1 MALKK
6 QLAGGAALVAAVAI
20 GFGLCAPPAQA
31 AYTITIEQVGSD
43 VVATGSGSI
52 NFDALAV
59 YGDELDTSLIAA
71 SGGAIIV
78 GPTTPTDD
86 TYYSGVAG
94 PITFGAGGEFLADS
108 GGGGIVGL
116 GTFDEPSGGVVA
128 VPQGYV
134 SGAPLGTSTATF
146 TNATI
151 SGLGLVPGAY
161 VWTWGDGATA
171 DSFTLDI
178 SSVGATAATP
188 EPATWAMMVLG
199 LAGLAL
205 LRTRRRIPVSG

>member
-86 TYYSGVAG
+86 TYYSGVTG

-151 SGLGLVPGAY
+151 SGLGLTPGAY

-178 SSVGATAATP
+178 AAVGVAAAAP

>member
-78 GPTTPTDD
+78 GATTPTDD

-108 GGGGIVGL
+108 GSGGIVGL
-116 GTFDEPSGGVVA
+116 GTFDEASGGVVA
-128 VPQGYV
+128 VPQDYV
-134 SGAPLGTSTATF
+134 SGTPLGTSAATF

-151 SGLGLVPGAY
+151 SGLGLTPGAY

-171 DSFTLDI
+171 DTFTLDI
-178 SSVGATAATP
+178 ASVGVAAATP

>member
-6 QLAGGAALVAAVAI
+6 QLAGGAALVAAMAI

-151 SGLGLVPGAY
+151 SGLGLCPAPMYGPGAM
-161 VWTWGDGATA
+161 GRPRTA
-171 DSFTLDI
+171 SRSIFH
-178 SSVGATAATP
+178 P
-188 EPATWAMMVLG
+188 WALQP
-199 LAGLAL
+199 
-205 LRTRRRIPVSG
+205 RRPNPPPGR

>member
-6 QLAGGAALVAAVAI
+6 QLAGGAALATAI

-31 AYTITIEQVGSD
+31 AYTITVQQVGSV

-52 NFDALAV
+52 DFDALAV

-71 SGGAIIV
+71 SDGAIIV
-78 GPTTPTDD
+78 GPTTSTDD
-86 TYYSGVAG
+86 TYYSGVTG
-94 PITFGAGGEFLADS
+94 PITFGAGGEFFADTGS
-108 GGGGIVGL
+108 GGIVGL
-116 GTFDEPSGGVVA
+116 GTFDEASGGVVA
-128 VPQGYV
+128 VPQDYV
-134 SGAPLGTSTATF
+134 SGAALGTSTATF

-151 SGLGLVPGAY
+151 SGLGLRPGAY

-171 DSFTLDI
+171 DSLTLDI
-178 SSVGATAATP
+178 SSLGAAAPAP

-205 LRTRRRIPVSG
+205 LRTRRTIPVSA

>member
-1 MALKK
+1 M
-6 QLAGGAALVAAVAI
+6 
-20 GFGLCAPPAQA
+20 
-31 AYTITIEQVGSD
+31 
-43 VVATGSGSI
+43 
-52 NFDALAV
+52 

-151 SGLGLVPGAY
+151 SGLGLTPGAY

-178 SSVGATAATP
+178 SSVGAAARGARTRHLGDDGP
-188 EPATWAMMVLG
+188 GPCGAGAFANAPPYSGFQGEPAG
-199 LAGLAL
+199 L
-205 LRTRRRIPVSG
+205 RRPRHSP

>member
-1 MALKK
+1 MALRKR
-6 QLAGGAALVAAVAI
+6 LAGGAALVAAVAI

-59 YGDELDTSLIAA
+59 FGDELDPSLIAA
-71 SGGAIIV
+71 SDGAVIL
-78 GPTTPTDD
+78 GPATPTDD
-86 TYYSGVAG
+86 TYYSGVTG
-94 PITFGAGGEFLADS
+94 PITFGAGDEFLADS
-108 GGGGIVGL
+108 GGGGVVGL

-146 TNATI
+146 INATI
-151 SGLGLVPGAY
+151 GGLGLTPGAY

-178 SSVGATAATP
+178 AAVGVTAAAP